1 MVYVALLKLAFVGN
15 WAELTVA
22 PGTHPA
28 ASDMVLDPEGRRA
41 LKTHFSTVVE
51 DKEQVGAVKLWPVK
65 VGGPE
70 PNDWK

>member
-28 ASDMVLDPEGRRA
+28 PIDIKLAPEGRGA

-51 DKEQVGAVKLWPVK
+51 DKEQIGAAELWPVMA
-65 VGGPE
+65 
-70 PNDWK
+70 